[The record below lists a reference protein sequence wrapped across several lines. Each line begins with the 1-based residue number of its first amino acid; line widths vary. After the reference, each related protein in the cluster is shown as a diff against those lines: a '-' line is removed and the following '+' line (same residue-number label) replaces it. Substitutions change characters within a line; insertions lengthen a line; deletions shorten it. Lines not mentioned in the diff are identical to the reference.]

1 MALMMGKFLE
11 IKTSLSLRQVRD
23 ILWNV
28 HEAHI
33 EDALTGN
40 RITLQTNLADYNAS
54 GLAEVLKPH

>member
-11 IKTSLSLRQVRD
+11 IKTGLSLRRVRD

-33 EDALTGN
+33 EDKLTG
-40 RITLQTNLADYNAS
+40 RQLTLQTNLNDYHSS
-54 GLAEVLKPH
+54 GLHEVLKPH